1 MKKEDQNDINI
12 NSTDMGYSIEDKMRL
27 QEPSNR
33 EVMYQQENA
42 TKRIIKAI
50 ENTGKDIQD
59 SISTKDNKDAD
70 VENFSKMGQNDIMEQ
85 QNCENCK
92 DTIKELSTKYQILDN
107 NISNTNKIISIVG
120 TVLGLI
126 LSIFIFSVSSQYSA
140 IKDSTDSKFDSI
152 STKIDAINQRLD
164 YQEKLNSMQIQRDV
178 SVEVNKKK

>member
-50 ENTGKDIQD
+50 ENSEKNIQE
-59 SISTKDNKDAD
+59 SIKDNKDAD
-70 VENFSKMGQNDIMEQ
+70 VENFSEMGQNDIMEQ

-126 LSIFIFSVSSQYSA
+126 LSIFIFSVNAQYSA
-140 IKDSTDSKFDSI
+140 IKDSSDSKFETIMTEIES
-152 STKIDAINQRLD
+152 INQRLD
-164 YQEKLNSMQIQRDV
+164 YQEKLNSVQIQRDV
-178 SVEVNKKK
+178 SIEVNKKK